1 VRKEGEGE
9 GGEEGGGEKGEEEE
23 EKEEENEEEEEKEE
37 DGCSKE
43 SLSNITQKVGTYHM
57 EVPSN
62 QLSSC

>member
-1 VRKEGEGE
+1 MEGK
-9 GGEEGGGEKGEEEE
+9 GEEEEEEEGEEEE